1 MQADRQGRSAAAKKL
16 LPGLWHA
23 SVQEFAGLQMN
34 TIGEILI
41 ALRSSVVIG
50 FWFLVVGG
58 SLLSAV
64 WLFS

>member
-1 MQADRQGRSAAAKKL
+1 
-16 LPGLWHA
+16 
-23 SVQEFAGLQMN
+23 MN